1 MKLSELYS
9 KNTQC
14 PKKPAKNPIISI
26 EIFPPKAPKGASY
39 EKEFALKKEQLFCEL
54 AALNKILK
62 PSLVSITYGAAGSN
76 SEKSDEIIRNMLEKF
91 DYSAIMPHFTCVCSK
106 KEFIERYLNS
116 LKTYGIQN
124 ILALKGD
131 EPEDLENIGGVCYRD
146 FHYAVAGYPE
156 GHIAAESL
164 EEDVKHLKTK
174 VQKGGSVIFTQF
186 FFENDKFY
194 RYLELLDKNSINLPV
209 VAGLLPV
216 ISYEG
221 LMRMIRLSGIK
232 PSAKVLNTFEKYK
245 DSKEDIIKAGIEL
258 TSIQADDLIKN
269 GVLGLHFY
277 TLNKARSTSEVLKNI
292 CLC

>member
-1 MKLSELYS
+1 MH
-9 KNTQC
+9 
-14 PKKPAKNPIISI
+14 KKMPAGLKTLQA
-26 EIFPPKAPKGASY
+26 KAPKGASY

-146 FHYAVAGYPE
+146 FHYASDLVEFIKAKTDFEIAVAGYPE

-216 ISYEG
+216 IS
-221 LMRMIRLSGIK
+221 
-232 PSAKVLNTFEKYK
+232 
-245 DSKEDIIKAGIEL
+245 
-258 TSIQADDLIKN
+258 
-269 GVLGLHFY
+269 
-277 TLNKARSTSEVLKNI
+277 
-292 CLC
+292 